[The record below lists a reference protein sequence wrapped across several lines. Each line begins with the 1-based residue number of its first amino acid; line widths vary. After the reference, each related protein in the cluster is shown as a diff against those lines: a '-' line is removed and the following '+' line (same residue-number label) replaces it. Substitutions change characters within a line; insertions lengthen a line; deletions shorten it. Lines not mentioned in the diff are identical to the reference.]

1 MGYESHI
8 TGDGI
13 TFSRP
18 LVGAEVRALRGVFS
32 ATDWASYLLRL
43 TISETQIETD
53 EGILTRIE
61 CGGITPYQSGK
72 AYGLIEDLEKV
83 IAALP
88 ADVTASGHIERIGEE
103 FPDAERIYAA
113 GRTIVVHQAV
123 VGWPAAPEGSE

>member
-18 LVGAEVRALRGVFS
+18 LVGAEVRALQAVFS
-32 ATDWASYLLRL
+32 ATDWASCLLRL
-43 TISETQIETD
+43 TISDTAALDPGQD
-53 EGILTRIE
+53 ALVGLDLRL
-61 CGGITPYQSGK
+61 TPYRSGE

-88 ADVTASGHIERIGEE
+88 VDVTASGFIERIGEK
-103 FPDAERIYAA
+103 FRDAERIYAA
-113 GRTIVVHQAV
+113 GRKIVVHQAV
-123 VGWPAAPEGSE
+123 VTWPAAPEGSE